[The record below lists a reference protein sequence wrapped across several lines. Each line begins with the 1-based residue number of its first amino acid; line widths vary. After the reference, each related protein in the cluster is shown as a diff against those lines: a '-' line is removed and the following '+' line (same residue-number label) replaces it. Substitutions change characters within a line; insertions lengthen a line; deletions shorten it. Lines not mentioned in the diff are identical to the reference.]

1 MIPPMLGNVFVSG
14 KGKRKFLRIVMGA
27 QTCSLIE
34 CGCTPRSYA
43 KTNHLF
49 KRGIFC
55 QFQCHRADHAVTSA
69 NGTLAFHR
77 WWHHLNTVFTIN
89 TQRSLWTKGNDNP
102 FGLAAIND
110 FLRGF
115 ADIVR
120 LGEFAI
126 HQRTEFF
133 WLGLTNSMLPIA
145 SAALNASPELST
157 MQRIPLFC
165 AAEISWVNFSSF
177 TPAAGFRL

>member
-1 MIPPMLGNVFVSG
+1 MVWINRWAGRMEIRHN
-14 KGKRKFLRIVMGA
+14 
-27 QTCSLIE
+27 
-34 CGCTPRSYA
+34 
-43 KTNHLF
+43 
-49 KRGIFC
+49 RGF
-55 QFQCHRADHAVTSA
+55 RA

-126 HQRTEFF
+126 HQRT
-133 WLGLTNSMLPIA
+133 G
-145 SAALNASPELST
+145 
-157 MQRIPLFC
+157 
-165 AAEISWVNFSSF
+165 
-177 TPAAGFRL
+177 

>member
-1 MIPPMLGNVFVSG
+1 MLAGKVSVN
-14 KGKRKFLRIVMGA
+14 FLRIVMGA
-27 QTCSLIE
+27 QACSLVE

-43 KTNHLF
+43 KTDHLF
-49 KRGIFC
+49 KRSIFC
-55 QFQCHRADHAVTSA
+55 QFKCHRADHAVTSA

-77 WWHHLNTVFTIN
+77 WWHHLNAVFTIN
-89 TQRSLWTKGNDNP
+89 AQRPLWTQGNDNP

-115 ADIVR
+115 ADIVW

-133 WLGLTNSMLPIA
+133 VVRLNQLDVTNRQCC
-145 SAALNASPELST
+145 T
-157 MQRIPLFC
+157 
-165 AAEISWVNFSSF
+165 
-177 TPAAGFRL
+177 

>member
-1 MIPPMLGNVFVSG
+1 
-14 KGKRKFLRIVMGA
+14 MGA

-89 TQRSLWTKGNDNP
+89 TQRSLWTRETTTR
-102 FGLAAIND
+102 LALPLLTISCAA
-110 FLRGF
+110 LRTSSGWVSSRF
-115 ADIVR
+115 TSA
-120 LGEFAI
+120 LSS
-126 HQRTEFF
+126 F

-157 MQRIPLFC
+157 MQRIPCFAQRKSVGLIFPASHWRQASAYDEDGPGFNFQNLLFKL
-165 AAEISWVNFSSF
+165 AKLIFI
-177 TPAAGFRL
+177 

>member
-1 MIPPMLGNVFVSG
+1 
-14 KGKRKFLRIVMGA
+14 MGA
-27 QTCSLIE
+27 QACSLVE

-43 KTNHLF
+43 KTDHLF
-49 KRGIFC
+49 KRSIFC
-55 QFQCHRADHAVTSA
+55 QFKCHRADHAVTSA

-77 WWHHLNTVFTIN
+77 WWHHLNAVFTIN
-89 TQRSLWTKGNDNP
+89 AQRPLWTQGNDNP

-115 ADIVR
+115 ADIVW

-133 WLGLTNSMLPIA
+133 VVRLNQLDVTNRQCC
-145 SAALNASPELST
+145 T
-157 MQRIPLFC
+157 
-165 AAEISWVNFSSF
+165 
-177 TPAAGFRL
+177 

>member
-1 MIPPMLGNVFVSG
+1 MFLLAGKVSVN
-14 KGKRKFLRIVMGA
+14 FLRIVMGA

-89 TQRSLWTKGNDNP
+89 TQRSLWTQGNDNP

-120 LGEFAI
+120 LGEGGLC
-126 HQRTEFF
+126 
-133 WLGLTNSMLPIA
+133 LGCKPCTYPH
-145 SAALNASPELST
+145 
-157 MQRIPLFC
+157 C
-165 AAEISWVNFSSF
+165 
-177 TPAAGFRL
+177 GFGK

>member
-1 MIPPMLGNVFVSG
+1 MF
-14 KGKRKFLRIVMGA
+14 
-27 QTCSLIE
+27 LIE
-34 CGCTPRSYA
+34 CGCTPPQLRQNEPSLQER
-43 KTNHLF
+43 HFLPVSVSS
-49 KRGIFC
+49 RRPC
-55 QFQCHRADHAVTSA
+55 CHQRQRYSGFSPVVAPPEYS
-69 NGTLAFHR
+69 FHYQ
-77 WWHHLNTVFTIN
+77 HPALLVDP
-89 TQRSLWTKGNDNP
+89 GNDNP

-133 WLGLTNSMLPIA
+133 LLGLTNSMLPIA

-157 MQRIPLFC
+157 MQRIPCFC

-177 TPAAGFRL
+177 TLGQASAYDQDGPGFNFQNLLFKLAKLIFI